1 MRIRLAGLL
10 AGALLAVTAC
20 TSGGTTASS
29 TALPTT
35 GGSTT
40 AVSTTAA
47 SSIAGTTS
55 PAGGSGAAPA
65 DAALTAQVMNV
76 VNTFV
81 QDNHLRSVLIRVT
94 RGEDV
99 LVEQAVGE
107 SMTGVPATT
116 DMHFRNGAVSIGYM
130 ASNPRQ
136 SRFFSFISLF
146 TAAMLLMTMADNL
159 LLFFMAWEIM
169 GLCSY
174 LLIGFYFEKDSAANA
189 GKKAFLTTRIG
200 DVG

>member
-1 MRIRLAGLL
+1 MRIRLVGLL

-20 TSGGTTASS
+20 TTASS

-107 SMTGVPATT
+107 SMTGDRKSV
-116 DMHFRNGAVSIGYM
+116 V
-130 ASNPRQ
+130 
-136 SRFFSFISLF
+136 
-146 TAAMLLMTMADNL
+146 
-159 LLFFMAWEIM
+159 
-169 GLCSY
+169 
-174 LLIGFYFEKDSAANA
+174 
-189 GKKAFLTTRIG
+189 
-200 DVG
+200 